1 MQIDENQPLAP
12 LPFARNVTRAPI
24 KCSNG
29 QKQKGLASTLAPA
42 PPINVGIDHF
52 RGVPE
57 APRQLYPR
65 NATLSGGRGMGIQI
79 RGLHFLPRYSIFG
92 DILDFPLV
100 NARILVT
107 ELPRHWGV
115 SPSNLHAFIVKF
127 PFCGTSQV
135 RRGQNLECFARF
147 VFLKL

>member
-1 MQIDENQPLAP
+1 MNQEGQQNGNLTIKACKRGHGAPSRNMQIDKNQPLAR
-12 LPFARNVTRAPI
+12 LPFARNVPRAPI

-65 NATLSGGRGMGIQI
+65 NATLSGGA
-79 RGLHFLPRYSIFG
+79 G
-92 DILDFPLV
+92 DGDSDPWTPFFAEILDFC
-100 NARILVT
+100 RYT
-107 ELPRHWGV
+107 RFSFSER
-115 SPSNLHAFIVKF
+115 SNLGHRA
-127 PFCGTSQV
+127 T
-135 RRGQNLECFARF
+135 
-147 VFLKL
+147 